1 MEWCVSS
8 DINEVWKCLAES
20 NGEYLFPLLIVEVI
34 WWILVIIG
42 VRKMYWGFIKW
53 KKRRYMKKQQQQGE
67 EWKEWRKEQLDS
79 GYDN

>member
-1 MEWCVSS
+1 MEWCISP
-8 DINEVWKCLAES
+8 DINEAWKCLVES